1 MRRALALLLLCA
13 CPSAVPDA
21 ITESKDTKVRGGTA
35 DGYVYVA
42 KRSGA
47 TVGLAEARGLPTA
60 EATRV
65 VDRLADGLADC
76 LKSQASRGTLAAG
89 AVRIVAEIDDGGV
102 PGPPSVTMSPGSEAS
117 ALLCMVAPFRMTQFS
132 TTSSDAGA
140 RGIALEATWDA
151 R

>member
-1 MRRALALLLLCA
+1 LLLCA

-21 ITESKDTKVRGGTA
+21 ITESKDTKVRGTS
-35 DGYVYVA
+35 DGYVYIA
-42 KRSGA
+42 KRAGA
-47 TVGLAEARGLPTA
+47 TVGLAEARGLTTL

-65 VDRLADGLADC
+65 TDRLADGLGDC
-76 LKSQASRGTLAAG
+76 LKSQALRGKLAAG

-102 PGPPSVTMSPGSEAS
+102 PGPPRVTMSPGSEAS

-132 TTSSDAGA
+132 PTSSDAGV